1 LRLTRDRYDDEVD
14 CLYRSR
20 GLIDVAFACSGYLN
34 KCIDLEE
41 FMAFVSQL
49 DTSKARSGRMGDSS
63 LVVTQSFKES
73 TKSQELSIRVSSV
86 VLSRAG
92 MAVGD
97 FVDVLY
103 DNESNR
109 WMIKKVNV
117 GLKITGKDKAPT
129 GLIRYTLKIGHA
141 RFTDDREYLPI
152 KKVSIEDSIDVEDG
166 QIIFKLK

>member
-1 LRLTRDRYDDEVD
+1 
-14 CLYRSR
+14 
-20 GLIDVAFACSGYLN
+20 
-34 KCIDLEE
+34 
-41 FMAFVSQL
+41 
-49 DTSKARSGRMGDSS
+49 MGDSS

-109 WMIKKVNV
+109 WMIKKIDS
-117 GLKITGKDKAPT
+117 GLKITGKENAPT

-141 RFTDDREYLPI
+141 RFTDDREHLPI